1 MNYINDPED
10 AFICIMG
17 QSSEESSEDNFIWID
32 HNSNIFI
39 DHLGREMIFWNS

>member
-17 QSSEESSEDNFIWID
+17 QPSEDSAEDNYFWID
-32 HNSNIFI
+32 HLGNIFI
-39 DHLGREMIFWNS
+39 DHLGREMIFWN